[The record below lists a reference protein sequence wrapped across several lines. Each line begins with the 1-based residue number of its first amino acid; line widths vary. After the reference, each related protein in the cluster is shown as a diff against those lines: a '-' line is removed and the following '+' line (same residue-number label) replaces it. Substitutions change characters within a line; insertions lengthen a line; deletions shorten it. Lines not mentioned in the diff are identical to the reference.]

1 MLSEKE
7 LIVLHEPF
15 RLSELQLKEVVNVR
29 DGKIFGRICD
39 LEMDTG
45 SGQIRQL
52 VLPGRPRFFGF
63 FGHEEGIHIDWAQI
77 RLIGTDAILVDL
89 PAVLCPVEK
98 ETRRRFSA
106 L

>member
-1 MLSEKE
+1 M
-7 LIVLHEPF
+7 HEPF

-39 LEMDTG
+39 MEMDAD

-63 FGHEEGIHIDWAQI
+63 LGHEEGIHIDWAQI

-89 PAVLCPVEK
+89 PAVLCQSAE
-98 ETRRRFSA
+98 EARRRFSSQ
-106 L
+106 